1 MAEVQL
7 GITYCLLPTG
17 EACHKYIKEEY
28 DMNKVA
34 KIIDTKSKE
43 KLTDLQEIKN
53 TIIEMNKLIEKISSD
68 IVILTAKMTK

>member
-28 DMNKVA
+28 DMKVA
-34 KIIDTKSKE
+34 KIIDTKSKAQ
-43 KLTDLQEIKN
+43 LTDLQEIKN
-53 TIIEMNKLIEKISSD
+53 LIIEMNKLIEKISSD

>member
-1 MAEVQL
+1 
-7 GITYCLLPTG
+7 
-17 EACHKYIKEEY
+17 
-28 DMNKVA
+28 MNKVA

-68 IVILTAKMTK
+68 IVILTTKLTK

>member
-1 MAEVQL
+1 
-7 GITYCLLPTG
+7 
-17 EACHKYIKEEY
+17 
-28 DMNKVA
+28 MNKVA

-53 TIIEMNKLIEKISSD
+53 TIIEMNKLIFKISSD

>member
-1 MAEVQL
+1 M
-7 GITYCLLPTG
+7 
-17 EACHKYIKEEY
+17 
-28 DMNKVA
+28 KVA

-53 TIIEMNKLIEKISSD
+53 LIIEMNKFIEKISDD

>member
-1 MAEVQL
+1 M
-7 GITYCLLPTG
+7 
-17 EACHKYIKEEY
+17 K
-28 DMNKVA
+28 A

-43 KLTDLQEIKN
+43 NFTDLQEIKN

>member
-1 MAEVQL
+1 
-7 GITYCLLPTG
+7 
-17 EACHKYIKEEY
+17 
-28 DMNKVA
+28 MNKVA

-68 IVILTAKMTK
+68 IVILSAKLTK

>member
-17 EACHKYIKEEY
+17 EACHKYIYKEEH
-28 DMNKVA
+28 DMKVA

-43 KLTDLQEIKN
+43 KFTDLQEIKN
-53 TIIEMNKLIEKISSD
+53 LIIEMNKFIVKISDD

>member
-17 EACHKYIKEEY
+17 EACHKYIKRNI
-28 DMNKVA
+28 MNKVA
-34 KIIDTKSKE
+34 KIIDTKSKAQ
-43 KLTDLQEIKN
+43 LTDLQEIKN
-53 TIIEMNKLIEKISSD
+53 IMIEMHKSIEKISSD

>member
-1 MAEVQL
+1 
-7 GITYCLLPTG
+7 
-17 EACHKYIKEEY
+17 
-28 DMNKVA
+28 MNKVT

-53 TIIEMNKLIEKISSD
+53 VMIEMNKLIGKISSD

>member
-1 MAEVQL
+1 M
-7 GITYCLLPTG
+7 
-17 EACHKYIKEEY
+17 K
-28 DMNKVA
+28 A

-53 TIIEMNKLIEKISSD
+53 TIIEMNKLIEKISSE